1 MKREKARLEELRSM
15 SYADYLQTPEWLE
28 TQRAAIKR
36 SGNHCQVCNAG
47 NVSLSAYHKS
57 LENVGCEVEDDLIVL
72 CAGCY
77 DLLYQ
82 KLTQGGDVPE
92 GPGESGEEATYN
104 FSLGKKAVVFGSSAA
119 VTMGLPLLLHAPL
132 PAEVFGFAAAVALA
146 VNSPKLYAEVRDSL
160 PQPIVE
166 LIDGMAERKRVREA
180 NGEWSTFDRL
190 LGRHMRGSAPTS
202 SQADNRREDAQTPEP
217 RRQSGWDVE
226 PGDDL
231 PQPPSVKK
239 GTFVF
244 SSVLERFTPTLD
256 RIYLATTM
264 DGMEL
269 FCPAEHLC
277 HVALAGSTDGGKSS
291 IMRMLM
297 AQLCKAGAQVLLLNP
312 HYTRY
317 DIKKQE
323 DWTPFEPYLVYDP
336 MECRKY
342 EVIEH
347 YLKYTAETLLPR
359 RLDKYANSQP
369 TGKPY
374 FIVMDELPSIIKRIP
389 KAVGWLGELLREGR
403 KVGIF
408 LISASQD
415 FLVKTVAPDGS
426 GGAVRD
432 CYRTAYYVGGDATT
446 AKTLLDM
453 AARDIPEDQLGQG
466 HVMLRCARSP
476 EAKKALEAR
485 VPYGDNAALYR
496 LLGPS
501 TYKPTRGETQTP
513 SVELA
518 PAPVIAQREAAVP
531 EQVVQAASGGR
542 SQTREVSRQSEGA
555 ASLRHPAS
563 GLPRILR
570 AAYDAYVPG
579 MSYRELGAE
588 LGYTDR
594 EAREIFLELRRRGL
608 LHVQTEAF
616 EPVDDRA
623 TAMTQETVVPA
634 RSSSARSLY
643 SIPGNAS
650 AQVGR
655 MEDLKP
661 RSIDPADLAKAFAL
675 WQAGNSSVRK
685 LEAAAKS
692 AGYGWSNGR
701 VRDLIDAMKK
711 NGLIPQGNEEVVL

>member
-1 MKREKARLEELRSM
+1 MKREKARLDELRNM
-15 SYADYLQTPEWLE
+15 PYADYLQSPEWLE

-47 NVSLSAYHKS
+47 DVNLSAYHKS
-57 LENVGCEVEDDLIVL
+57 LENLGCELEADVIVL

-82 KLTQGGDVPE
+82 KLTQGVDVSD
-92 GPGESGEEATYN
+92 GAGALGEENSYPD

-132 PAEVFGFAAAVALA
+132 PAELFGFAAAIALA
-146 VNSPKLYAEVRDSL
+146 ANSPKLYAEVRDSL

-166 LIDGMAERKRVREA
+166 MIDGMVERKRAREA
-180 NGEWSTFDRL
+180 NGEWSTIDRL
-190 LGRHMRGSAPTS
+190 LGRHMRGSASTS
-202 SQADNRREDAQTPEP
+202 SQVDNAREETQEPEP
-217 RRQSGWDVE
+217 QRRPGREEVL
-226 PGDDL
+226 GDDL

-256 RIYLATTM
+256 RIYLASTM
-264 DGMEL
+264 DGLEL

-359 RLDKYANSQP
+359 RLDKYANSLP

-466 HVMLRCARSP
+466 RVMVRCARSL
-476 EAKKALEAR
+476 EAKKAIEAR

-501 TYKPTRGETQTP
+501 TYKPTRAGTQTP

-518 PAPVIAQREAAVP
+518 PAPVGAQREAATP
-531 EQVVQAASGGR
+531 EPETQPASMNR
-542 SQTREVSRQSEGA
+542 SSIREVPRQSEGV
-555 ASLRHPAS
+555 ASMRHPAA
-563 GLPRILR
+563 GLSRILR

-579 MSYRELGAE
+579 MSYRDLGAA
-588 LGYTDR
+588 LGYGDR
-594 EAREIFLELRRRGL
+594 EAREIFLELRHRGL
-608 LHVQTEAF
+608 LHTQAEGTELVGVGA
-616 EPVDDRA
+616 VNTSQA
-623 TAMTQETVVPA
+623 Q
-634 RSSSARSLY
+634 SSSSPRSLY
-643 SIPGNAS
+643 SIPSSGVSPQA
-650 AQVGR
+650 GR

-661 RSIDPADLAKAFAL
+661 RPIDPADLAKAFAL
-675 WQAGNSSVRK
+675 WQAGASSVRK
-685 LEAAAKS
+685 LEAAAK
-692 AGYGWSNGR
+692 ANNYGWSNGK
-701 VRDLIDAMKK
+701 VRDLIDAMKDS
-711 NGLIPQGNEEVVL
+711 GLVPRGNEEVVL